1 MQGMI
6 FANSSYYYD
15 MEFDGIS
22 ISLKENLTI
31 LTEHQVI
38 FEITYKYVAKKYKIR
53 VINIKKQKLGK
64 I

>member
-1 MQGMI
+1 MI

-53 VINIKKQKLGK
+53 VINIKRQKLGK
-64 I
+64 T

>member
-1 MQGMI
+1 MI

-53 VINIKKQKLGK
+53 VINIKKTKVGEN
-64 I
+64 IR

>member
-22 ISLKENLTI
+22 IGLKENLTI
-31 LTEHQVI
+31 LTEH
-38 FEITYKYVAKKYKIR
+38 
-53 VINIKKQKLGK
+53 
-64 I
+64 